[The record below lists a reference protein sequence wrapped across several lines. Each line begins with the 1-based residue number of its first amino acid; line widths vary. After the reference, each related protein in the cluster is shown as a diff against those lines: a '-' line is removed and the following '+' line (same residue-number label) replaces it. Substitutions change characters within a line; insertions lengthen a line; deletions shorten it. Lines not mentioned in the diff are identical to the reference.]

1 MNKFL
6 PIYDK
11 VAAGGT
17 AGLVTT
23 VVVGVLVA
31 AHITLPAAVVA
42 AIVTLVMF
50 AASYLKAEAKLP
62 AVASFEH
69 RVEQF
74 ADPILKAMESEGPV
88 RPKAGE

>member
-1 MNKFL
+1 MNWAKL
-6 PIYDK
+6 YDK

-17 AGLVTT
+17 SGLATT
-23 VVVGVLVA
+23 AVIALLA
-31 AHITLPAAVVA
+31 TWHITLPAAVVA

-50 AASYLKAEAKLP
+50 AASYLKTEAKLP
-62 AVASFEH
+62 AVVSFEH